1 MTVPSRLPCSAFIAL
16 LGLWIGVA
24 GPLDTRAQSGVRSV
38 GGVGTGGG
46 TSALENG
53 PSTMYSNPA
62 DLTVGTV
69 DRNLE
74 IQLFR
79 VAGYVGGN
87 LVQFNHYET
96 LFLNEG
102 APLTNDQAESSV
114 NDWFGSSKR
123 RISTYV
129 SVTPLAIT
137 YRPDDGKWGAGL
149 GIRSRTIQTGGVD
162 KGLLDLALR
171 GTALNNQG
179 EERVIPI
186 NGDSRVYS
194 TVDVKG
200 TFSYRLSS
208 LPLSVGASPSL
219 IFGLGYAGG
228 DFSSTA
234 SVSENALVHNFDF
247 TARAAGALS
256 TGLLDEFSAFNDD
269 FVDRDEVL
277 GEDGGLSGIGGGL
290 DFGATYEVRPGL
302 HASLSVTDLGLI
314 KWTGEAQTVTP
325 ENNEFRFDGVDAN
338 ALNGNLGDEVE
349 AEVDSLLEKAYEDVN
364 RDRSSFTTGLPT
376 TLHLSSTWDQGIVIV
391 NGGVSVGLNQD
402 AGATPDPVAVHVGSK
417 LDAGPIPLRAGVRLF
432 GSQAMTFTGGFGF
445 DLGVYQLELGGS
457 VTPSTST
464 LGSGARYAVSLSL
477 GTIRI

>member
-1 MTVPSRLPCSAFIAL
+1 MTFPSRVPCFVLIAL
-16 LGLWIGVA
+16 LGLCIGIA
-24 GPLDTRAQSGVRSV
+24 GPSDTHAQSGVRSV

-102 APLTNDQAESSV
+102 DPLTNDQARSSL

-123 RISTYV
+123 RISTYA

-137 YRPDDGKWGAGL
+137 YRPDDGKWGVGV
-149 GIRSRTIQTGGVD
+149 GIRSRTIQTGGMD

-171 GTALNNQG
+171 GTALG
-179 EERVIPI
+179 SDERKIPI
-186 NGDSRVYS
+186 NGDSRAYS

-208 LPLSVGASPSL
+208 LPLSVGVSPSL

-234 SVSENALVHNFDF
+234 TVSESSLVHNFDY
-247 TARAAGALS
+247 TARAAGAPS
-256 TGLLDEFSAFNDD
+256 RGVLDEFSAFNDD
-269 FVDRDEVL
+269 LVDDEEL
-277 GEDGGLSGIGGGL
+277 ESNSGLAGIGGGIDL
-290 DFGATYEVRPGL
+290 GATYEVRPDL
-302 HASLSVTDLGLI
+302 HASLSITDLGLI
-314 KWTGEAQTVTP
+314 KWTKDAQTVTP
-325 ENNEFRFDGVDAN
+325 KSSEFRFDGVEPN
-338 ALNGNLGDEVE
+338 ALDGDLGDEVE

-376 TLHLSSTWDQGIVIV
+376 TLHLSSTWDQGIVIL

-417 LDAGPIPLRAGVRLF
+417 LDAGPIPLRAGVRFF
-432 GSQAMTFTGGFGF
+432 GSQAMTFTGGVGF
-445 DLGVYQLELGGS
+445 DLGFYQLELGGS